1 VSDSGYRVD
10 FGPDLAAQIAR
21 NDFFLTECIK
31 AADSGVDPDQPD
43 EIRQARIDDGRLVL
57 SLGPE
62 STEDDTYSTLE
73 VSSTR
78 RFDQQLLDQML
89 VDGDPR
95 VMIPGRQAVFR
106 DVVFSPEFADQ
117 RAARETVTT
126 GVIFQSWRGIEE
138 GGVDFANRP
147 EFMVASVS
155 YIGGTGVMPA
165 IASRSLR
172 TRRFFA
178 SVVDFKVGL
187 MWFQILDDFDPTAS
201 HEIALRW
208 ELDRDVSFVVDGKEA
223 AHYRDGK
230 VQVWPLKLMDKRF
243 RKGVDLIG
251 HRHLSVDPCHID
263 MWLNSSRMG
272 SRPVVPNGRR
282 FSRDLWVGLSGFGVE
297 PL

>member
-1 VSDSGYRVD
+1 VTSPAFRVD
-10 FGPDLAAQIAR
+10 FGPDLAAQLAR
-21 NDFFLTECIK
+21 SDFFLTECIK
-31 AADSGVDPDQPD
+31 APDSGADPDLPD
-43 EIRQARIDDGRLVL
+43 EPRLARIEDGRLVM

-62 STEDDTYSTLE
+62 TTEDDTYTTVE

-78 RFDQQLLDQML
+78 RFDQEVLDRML
-89 VDGDPR
+89 VEGDPR

-106 DVVFSPEFADQ
+106 DVVFSPEFADE
-117 RAARETVTT
+117 RAAREAVTT
-126 GVIFQSWRGIEE
+126 GVLFQSWRGIEE
-138 GGVDFANRP
+138 GGVDFADRP
-147 EFMVASVS
+147 EFMIACIS
-155 YIGGTGVMPA
+155 YIGGKGVMPA
-165 IASRSLR
+165 IASRSWR

-187 MWFQILDDFDPTAS
+187 MWFQVLDDFEPTAS

-208 ELDRDVSFVVDGKEA
+208 ELDRDVSFVVDGQEA

-263 MWLNSSRMG
+263 MWLNSSRMS

-282 FSRDLWVGLSGFGVE
+282 FAHELRVGLSGFGVE